1 MFVRGER
8 SGKGKAI
15 EDNVPKR
22 APTPDLILGDF
33 KLTLLEDFNRNRSR
47 LEPFL
52 A

>member
-1 MFVRGER
+1 MSIRGER

-22 APTPDLILGDF
+22 ASILDLILGDL
-33 KLTLLEDFNRNRSR
+33 KLKLLEDFNRNRSR
-47 LEPFL
+47 LKPFL